1 MRTDAHKVEKHVKR
15 EKSVKNKEQKCSGYN
30 TRKGIKKTEVD
41 GAGQTNIF
49 LSGLLQ
55 FTAA

>member
-1 MRTDAHKVEKHVKR
+1 MQNSHG
-15 EKSVKNKEQKCSGYN
+15 GYY

-41 GAGQTNIF
+41 GAGLTNIF